1 MRHCLQR
8 LRCPIAAAVVYPYLF
23 SRTTVNKRFLWNLL
37 ASLCVLLFPFA
48 LSAQQ
53 HDPAMYQELHWRM
66 IGPFRGGRTV
76 AISGVP
82 GQPNV
87 FYMAPNN
94 GGVWKTTD
102 FGHTWNPIFDGQSK
116 DDQPNDDHRSGSIG
130 ALAVAPSNPNTIY
143 VGSGEGLRR
152 PDLSVGDGIYK
163 STDAG
168 RTWQH
173 LGLRDAQQIGSILVD
188 PKDAN
193 RVFVA
198 ALGHPYGPNA
208 ERGVYRSLDGGQ
220 TWQKV
225 LYKDDNTGAIDLVFD
240 PRNSQVIFA
249 GMWASRRPPWTTDD
263 SYDGPGSGLYKSI
276 DGGNNWRQITKG
288 LPSEAGK
295 LGRIGL
301 AVSPSEPDR
310 MYALVDARKN
320 GGVYRSDDAG
330 ESWQLVNTEDRVWGR
345 GDDFACVR
353 VDPRNRDVIYVANT
367 TTYRSTDAGK
377 TFTAIKGA
385 PGGDDYH
392 TIWINPENPDIIA
405 LGVDQGATISVNGGQ
420 TWSSWYNQPTAQFYH
435 VITDNEFPYWVY
447 GGQQESGSIATA
459 SRSDFGEI
467 TFRDWTTVG
476 AEEYAYIAPDPLHP
490 NLIYGGKVTVFDR
503 NTGQTRDVSPVVLRT
518 GQYRFNR
525 TAPLIFS
532 AADPHSLYLGSNV
545 LFATRDGGNSWQ
557 IVSPDLTRE
566 DPGSPATLGPFV
578 EADPAKGK
586 HRGVI
591 YSIAPSP
598 KDANLIWAGTDDGL
612 IHVTRDGGKNWQNVT
627 PPELTPWSKLAQMD
641 ASHSDTATAYAAVNR
656 FRLDDLHPYI
666 YRTHDGGK
674 SWQKIVSGLPD
685 NEPVNTVRE
694 DPERKGLLFAG
705 TERSVYVSW
714 DDGDHWQSLKMNLP
728 PTSIRDLVVH
738 HDDVV
743 VGTHGRSFWILDNIT
758 PMRQF
763 SPEVADAPAHLFAPQ
778 LTYRVRRNNN
788 TDTPLPPEEP
798 AGQNPPDG
806 AMIDYWLQTK
816 TAAPGAVILE
826 IVDGSSGRVVRHFS
840 SADKPE
846 PVDANAKELNVPT
859 YWVRPV
865 QTLSAAP
872 GMHRFI
878 WDLTYP
884 APDVLS
890 HEYPISAIYH
900 DTPRYPLG
908 ATVLPGQY
916 KLVLTVGGKSYTQPL
931 DVRMDPRVK
940 TSPEDLRRQFELD
953 RKIADALHKDYA
965 ALQQVRSLRS
975 QLKALATKIFTAG
988 SPSTS
993 LRAGSEGHRESRGP
1007 DAIKKTAAALE
1018 AKAAPIE
1025 GEEGG
1030 YGTRYLSTPEG
1041 RSLARLNGGLN
1052 ALVSALD
1059 TADAAPT
1066 TQQVTMFIELERALE
1081 EQLSAWGQLKSKD
1094 IPELNEQL
1102 KKAGLPLIDLQK
1114 PVPGATDAA
1123 RTTSQDRDKDVE

>member
-1 MRHCLQR
+1 LTRHS
-8 LRCPIAAAVVYPYLF
+8 AA
-23 SRTTVNKRFLWNLL
+23 TTLSNRRRRGLSLALVEDHVNKRFFWILL
-37 ASLCVLLFPFA
+37 AALCAMLFPLA
-48 LSAQQ
+48 LSAQPY
-53 HDPAMYQELHWRM
+53 DPAMYQELRWRM

-102 FGHTWNPIFDGQSK
+102 FGRTWNPIFDG
-116 DDQPNDDHRSGSIG
+116 QPNDDHRSGSIG

-152 PDLSVGDGIYK
+152 PDLSVGNGIYK

-173 LGLRDAQQIGSILVD
+173 LGQRDGALRDAQQIGSILVD

-208 ERGVYRSLDGGQ
+208 ERGVYRSVDGGE

-249 GMWASRRPPWTTDD
+249 DMWASRRPPWTTGG
-263 SYDGPGSGLYKSI
+263 SYDGPGSGLYKST
-276 DGGNNWRQITKG
+276 DGGDHWRQITKG
-288 LPSEAGK
+288 LPTEADK
-295 LGRIGL
+295 FGRIGL
-301 AVSPSEPDR
+301 AVSQSEPDR
-310 MYALVDARKN
+310 MYALVDARN
-320 GGVYRSDDAG
+320 SGGVYRSDDAG
-330 ESWQLVNTEDRVWGR
+330 ESWQLVNTEDRVWER

-353 VDPRNRDVIYVANT
+353 VDPRNKDVIYVANT
-367 TTYRSTDAGK
+367 STYRSDDAGK
-377 TFTAIKGA
+377 NFTAIKGA

-405 LGVDQGATISVNGGQ
+405 LGVDQGATISGNGGQ

-435 VITDNEFPYWVY
+435 VITDNQFPYWVY
-447 GGQQESGSIATA
+447 GGQQESGSVGTA

-476 AEEYAYIAPDPLHP
+476 AEEYGYIAPDPLHP

-532 AADPHSLYLGSNV
+532 AADPHVLYLGSNV
-545 LFATRDGGNSWQ
+545 LFATRDGGDTWQ

-566 DPGSPATLGPFV
+566 DPGSPETLGPFI
-578 EADPAKGK
+578 EADPQEGK

-591 YSIAPSP
+591 YSVAPSP

-612 IHVTRDGGKNWQNVT
+612 IHVTHDGGKNWQNVT
-627 PPELTPWSKLAQMD
+627 PPDLTPWSKLAQID
-641 ASHSDTATAYAAVNR
+641 ASHFDTPTAYAAVNR

-685 NEPVNTVRE
+685 DEPVNTVRE

-705 TERSVYVSW
+705 TERTVYVSW
-714 DDGDHWQSLKMNLP
+714 DDGGHWQSLQLNLP

-738 HDDVV
+738 NDDIV

-758 PMRQF
+758 PLRQLSEQSTKGAF
-763 SPEVADAPAHLFAPQ
+763 YFFKPQ
-778 LTYRVRRNNN
+778 LTYRLRRNNT

-806 AMIDYWLQTK
+806 AMIDYWLK
-816 TAAPGAVILE
+816 DAASAPVRIE
-826 IVDGSSGRVVRHFS
+826 ITDERGNLVRSFDS
-840 SADKPE
+840 VGKPE
-846 PVDANAKELNVPT
+846 PVNEKDFNVPM
-859 YWVRPV
+859 YWVRPPR
-865 QTLSAAP
+865 TLSAAA

-884 APDVLS
+884 APEVLTRD
-890 HEYPISAIYH
+890 YPISAIYR
-900 DTPRYPLG
+900 DTPLYPLG
-908 ATVLPGQY
+908 ATVLPGKY
-916 KLVLTVGGKSYTQPL
+916 MVSFSNSGGKIVVKQPL
-931 DVRMDPRVK
+931 EIRMDPRVK
-940 TSPEDLRRQFELD
+940 TTAEDLHRQFELD
-953 RKIADALHKDYA
+953 RKIADALHKDYE
-965 ALQQVRSLRS
+965 ALQQVRGLRA
-975 QLKALATKIFTAG
+975 QLKVLAEHG
-988 SPSTS
+988 PSKNAK
-993 LRAGSEGHRESRGP
+993 LA
-1007 DAIKKTAAALE
+1007 AIAKTAAELE

-1025 GEEGG
+1025 GEEGD
-1030 YGTRYLSTPEG
+1030 YATRYLSTPEG

-1059 TADAAPT
+1059 SADAAPT
-1066 TQQVTMFIELERALE
+1066 TQQSAMFGELTKALE
-1081 EQLSAWGQLKSKD
+1081 EQLSAWALLKSKD
-1094 IPELNEQL
+1094 ISELNEKL
-1102 KKAGLPLIDLQK
+1102 KKAGLPLLDLQK
-1114 PVPGATDAA
+1114 PVPGAADGVK
-1123 RTTSQDRDKDVE
+1123 TTTQDRDQNEE

>member
-1 MRHCLQR
+1 M
-8 LRCPIAAAVVYPYLF
+8 
-23 SRTTVNKRFLWNLL
+23 NKRLFWIALAVLCFLLFP
-37 ASLCVLLFPFA
+37 VLLF
-48 LSAQQ
+48 AQQ
-53 HDPAMYQELHWRM
+53 YDPSMYRELHWRM

-102 FGHTWNPIFDGQSK
+102 AGRTWNPIFDPQSDSGQPSV
-116 DDQPNDDHRSGSIG
+116 DRVNGDHRSGSIG
-130 ALAVAPSNPNTIY
+130 SLAVAPSNPNTIY

-152 PDLSVGDGIYK
+152 PDLSVGNGIYK

-168 RTWQH
+168 RTWRH
-173 LGLRDAQQIGSILVD
+173 LGQRDGALRNAQQIGPILVD
-188 PKDAN
+188 PNDAN

-198 ALGHPYGPNA
+198 TLGHPYGPNA
-208 ERGVYRSLDGGQ
+208 ERGVFRSLDGGE
-220 TWQKV
+220 TWQKI
-225 LYKDDNTGAIDLVFD
+225 LYQDDNVGAIDLAFD
-240 PRNSQVIFA
+240 PRNSQVVFA
-249 GMWASRRPPWTTDD
+249 SLWASRRPPWTASD
-263 SYDGPGSGLYKSI
+263 SYDGPGSGLYKSA
-276 DGGNNWRQITKG
+276 DGGDHWRQITKG
-288 LPSEAGK
+288 LPTEADK

-301 AVSPSEPDR
+301 AVSPSDPDR

-320 GGVYRSDDAG
+320 GGLYRSDDAG
-330 ESWQLVNTEDRVWGR
+330 ESWQLVNTEDRIWGR

-353 VDPRNRDVIYVANT
+353 VDPRNKDVIYVANT
-367 TTYRSTDAGK
+367 TTYRSDDAGK
-377 TFTAIKGA
+377 SFTAIKGA

-405 LGVDQGATISVNGGQ
+405 LAVDQGATISVNGGQ

-447 GGQQESGSIATA
+447 GGQQESGSIGTA

-503 NTGQTRDVSPVVLRT
+503 NSGQTRDVSPVVLRT

-532 AADPHSLYLGSNV
+532 AADPHVLYLGSNV

-557 IVSPDLTRE
+557 VVSPDLTRE
-566 DPGSPATLGPFV
+566 DPGSPATLGPFI
-578 EADPAKGK
+578 EADPEKGK

-591 YSIAPSP
+591 YAIAPSP

-627 PPELTPWSKLAQMD
+627 PPELTPWSKIAQLD
-641 ASHSDTATAYAAVNR
+641 ASHFDTPTAYSAVNR

-694 DPERKGLLFAG
+694 DPECKGLLFAG
-705 TERSVYVSW
+705 TERTVYVSW
-714 DDGDHWQSLKMNLP
+714 DDGDHWQSLQMNLP

-738 HDDVV
+738 HDDLV

-758 PMRQF
+758 PLRQF
-763 SPEVADAPAHLFAPQ
+763 SPEVANAPAHLYAPQ

-806 AMIDYWLQTK
+806 ALIDYWLNS
-816 TAAPGAVILE
+816 AASGVVTLE
-826 IVDGSSGRVVRHFS
+826 IVDASSGRVVRHFS

-846 PVDANAKELNVPT
+846 PVNAKEFNVPM
-859 YWVRPV
+859 YWVRPAR
-865 QTLSAAP
+865 TLSAKA
-872 GMHRFI
+872 GMHRFL

-884 APDVLS
+884 APEVLTRD
-890 HEYPISAIYH
+890 YPISAIYH
-900 DTPRYPLG
+900 DTPLYPLG

-916 KLVLTVGGKSYTQPL
+916 TLILTVNRKQYTQPL
-931 DVRMDPRVK
+931 EIRMDPRVK

-953 RKIADALHKDYA
+953 QKIADALHKDYE
-965 ALQQVRSLRS
+965 ALQQVRSLRA
-975 QLKALATKIFTAG
+975 QLRSLAG
-988 SPSTS
+988 Q
-993 LRAGSEGHRESRGP
+993 GP
-1007 DAIKKTAAALE
+1007 AKNAKLAAIAKTAAELE

-1025 GEEGG
+1025 GEEGD
-1030 YGTRYLSTPEG
+1030 YGARFLSTPEG
-1041 RSLARLNGGLN
+1041 RSLSRLNGGLN

-1059 TADAAPT
+1059 SADAAPT
-1066 TQQVTMFIELERALE
+1066 TQQSAMFGELEKALE
-1081 EQLSAWGQLKSKD
+1081 EQLSAWAQLKSKD
-1094 IPELNEQL
+1094 IPELNDKL

-1114 PVPGATDAA
+1114 PVPGVTDAA
-1123 RTTSQDRDKDVE
+1123 QTTTQDKDRNEE

>member
-1 MRHCLQR
+1 LTRHS
-8 LRCPIAAAVVYPYLF
+8 AA
-23 SRTTVNKRFLWNLL
+23 TTLSNRRRRGLSLALVEDHVNKRFFWILL
-37 ASLCVLLFPFA
+37 AALCAMLFPLA
-48 LSAQQ
+48 LSAQPY
-53 HDPAMYQELHWRM
+53 DPAMYQELRWRM

-102 FGHTWNPIFDGQSK
+102 FGRTWNPIFDG
-116 DDQPNDDHRSGSIG
+116 QPNDDHRSGSIG

-152 PDLSVGDGIYK
+152 PDLSVGNGIYK

-173 LGLRDAQQIGSILVD
+173 LGQRDGALRDAQQIGSILVD

-208 ERGVYRSLDGGQ
+208 ERGVYRSVDGGE

-249 GMWASRRPPWTTDD
+249 DMWASRRPPWTTGG
-263 SYDGPGSGLYKSI
+263 SYDGPGSGLYKST
-276 DGGNNWRQITKG
+276 DGGDHWRQITKG
-288 LPSEAGK
+288 LPTEADK
-295 LGRIGL
+295 FGRIGL
-301 AVSPSEPDR
+301 AVSQSEPDR
-310 MYALVDARKN
+310 MYALVDARN
-320 GGVYRSDDAG
+320 SGGVYRSDDAG
-330 ESWQLVNTEDRVWGR
+330 ESWQLVNTEDRVWER

-353 VDPRNRDVIYVANT
+353 VDPRNKDVIYVANT
-367 TTYRSTDAGK
+367 STYRSDDAGK
-377 TFTAIKGA
+377 NFTAIKGA

-405 LGVDQGATISVNGGQ
+405 LGVDQGATISGNGGQ

-435 VITDNEFPYWVY
+435 VITDNQFPYWVY
-447 GGQQESGSIATA
+447 GGQQESGSVGTA

-476 AEEYAYIAPDPLHP
+476 AEEYGYIAPDPLHP

-532 AADPHSLYLGSNV
+532 AADPHVLYLGSNV
-545 LFATRDGGNSWQ
+545 LFATRDGGDTWQ

-566 DPGSPATLGPFV
+566 DPGSPETLGPFI
-578 EADPAKGK
+578 EADPQEGK

-591 YSIAPSP
+591 YSVAPSP

-612 IHVTRDGGKNWQNVT
+612 IHVTHDGGKNWQNVT
-627 PPELTPWSKLAQMD
+627 PPDLTPWSKLAQID
-641 ASHSDTATAYAAVNR
+641 ASHFDTPTAYAAVNR

-705 TERSVYVSW
+705 TERTVYVSW
-714 DDGDHWQSLKMNLP
+714 DDGGHWQSLQLNLP

-738 HDDVV
+738 NDDIV

-758 PMRQF
+758 PLRQLSEQSTKGAF
-763 SPEVADAPAHLFAPQ
+763 YFFKPQ
-778 LTYRVRRNNN
+778 LTYRLRRNNT

-806 AMIDYWLQTK
+806 AMIDYWLK
-816 TAAPGAVILE
+816 DAASAPVRIE
-826 IVDGSSGRVVRHFS
+826 ITDERGNLVRSFDS
-840 SADKPE
+840 VGKPE
-846 PVDANAKELNVPT
+846 PVNEKDFNVPM
-859 YWVRPV
+859 YWVRPPR
-865 QTLSAAP
+865 TLSAAA

-884 APDVLS
+884 APEVLTRD
-890 HEYPISAIYH
+890 YPISAIYR
-900 DTPRYPLG
+900 DTPLYPLG
-908 ATVLPGQY
+908 ATVLPGKY
-916 KLVLTVGGKSYTQPL
+916 MVSFSNSGGKIVVKQPL
-931 DVRMDPRVK
+931 EIRMDPRVK
-940 TSPEDLRRQFELD
+940 TTAEDLHRQFELD
-953 RKIADALHKDYA
+953 RKIADALHKDYE
-965 ALQQVRSLRS
+965 ALQEVRGLRA
-975 QLKALATKIFTAG
+975 QLKVLAEHG
-988 SPSTS
+988 PSKNAK
-993 LRAGSEGHRESRGP
+993 LA
-1007 DAIKKTAAALE
+1007 AIAKTAAELE

-1025 GEEGG
+1025 GEEGD
-1030 YGTRYLSTPEG
+1030 YATRYLSTPEG

-1059 TADAAPT
+1059 SADAAPT
-1066 TQQVTMFIELERALE
+1066 TQQSAMFGELTKALE
-1081 EQLSAWGQLKSKD
+1081 EQLSAWALLKSKD
-1094 IPELNEQL
+1094 ISELNEKL
-1102 KKAGLPLIDLQK
+1102 KKAGLPLLDLQK
-1114 PVPGATDAA
+1114 PVPGAADGVK
-1123 RTTSQDRDKDVE
+1123 TTTQDRDQNEE

>member
-1 MRHCLQR
+1 
-8 LRCPIAAAVVYPYLF
+8 
-23 SRTTVNKRFLWNLL
+23 
-37 ASLCVLLFPFA
+37 
-48 LSAQQ
+48 
-53 HDPAMYQELHWRM
+53 M

-102 FGHTWNPIFDGQSK
+102 SGRTWNPIFDGQPK
-116 DDQPNDDHRSGSIG
+116 DDHPSGSIG

-163 STDAG
+163 SNDAG
-168 RTWQH
+168 LTWQH
-173 LGLRDAQQIGSILVD
+173 LGQRDGALRDAQQIGSILVD

-198 ALGHPYGPNA
+198 ALGHPYGPNS

-220 TWQKV
+220 TWQKI
-225 LYKDDNTGAIDLVFD
+225 LYKDENVGAIDLAFD
-240 PRNSQVIFA
+240 PRNSQIIFA
-249 GMWASRRPPWTTDD
+249 DMWASRRPPWTNMDE
-263 SYDGPGSGLYKSI
+263 YNGPGSGLYKST
-276 DGGNNWRQITKG
+276 DGGDHWRQITKG
-288 LPSEAGK
+288 LPSEAEK
-295 LGRIGL
+295 LGRIGF
-301 AVSPSEPDR
+301 AVSPSDPDR
-310 MYALVDARKN
+310 MYALVDAQKN
-320 GGVYRSDDAG
+320 VGVYRSDDAG
-330 ESWQLVNTEDRVWGR
+330 ESWQLVNTEERVSGR
-345 GDDFACVR
+345 GSDFACVR
-353 VDPRNRDVIYVANT
+353 VDPRNKDVIYVANT
-367 TTYRSTDAGK
+367 TTYRSDDAGK
-377 TFTAIKGA
+377 NFTAIKGA

-447 GGQQESGSIATA
+447 GGQQESGSIGTS

-476 AEEYAYIAPDPLHP
+476 VEEYGYVAPDPLHP

-532 AADPHSLYLGSNV
+532 AADPHVLYLGSNV
-545 LFATRDGGNSWQ
+545 LFATRDGDNSWQ
-557 IVSPDLTRE
+557 IISPDLTRE

-598 KDANLIWAGTDDGL
+598 IDANLIWAGTDDGL

-641 ASHSDTATAYAAVNR
+641 ASHFDTATAYAAVNR

-674 SWQKIVSGLPD
+674 SWQKIVGGLPD

-694 DPERKGLLFAG
+694 DQERKGLLFAG

-714 DDGDHWQSLKMNLP
+714 DDGDHWQSLQMNLP

-758 PMRQF
+758 PLRQF
-763 SPEVADAPAHLFAPQ
+763 SPEVANAAAYLFAPQ

-806 AMIDYWLQTK
+806 AMIDYWLK
-816 TAAPGAVILE
+816 NAPSGPVTLE
-826 IVDGSSGRVVRHFS
+826 ITDTSSGQVVRRFS
-840 SADKPE
+840 SDDKPE
-846 PVDANAKELNVPT
+846 PVNAKELDVPT
-859 YWVRPV
+859 YWVRPAR
-865 QTLSAAP
+865 TLSAAP
-872 GMHRFI
+872 GMHRFL
-878 WDLTYP
+878 WDLAYP
-884 APDVLS
+884 EPDVLE
-890 HEYPISAIYH
+890 HFYPISAIYH
-900 DTPRYPLG
+900 DTPRGPLG
-908 ATVLPGQY
+908 ATVLPGKY
-916 KLVLTVGGKSYTQPL
+916 AVLLEVVLPSGAIKVAVSYVQPL
-931 DVRMDPRVK
+931 EIRMDPRVK
-940 TSPEDLRRQFELD
+940 TSQEDLRRQFELD
-953 RKIADALHKDYA
+953 RKIADALHKDYE

-975 QLKALATKIFTAG
+975 QLKALEGNGTN
-988 SPSTS
+988 TS
-993 LRAGSEGHRESRGP
+993 QAAKNAAKNKKLA
-1007 DAIKKTAAALE
+1007 AIAAVIAKTADELE
-1018 AKAAPIE
+1018 EKAAPIE
-1025 GEEGG
+1025 GEEGD
-1030 YGTRYLSTPEG
+1030 YATRYLSTPEG

-1059 TADAAPT
+1059 SADAAPT
-1066 TQQVTMFIELERALE
+1066 TQQIAVFGELTKALE
-1081 EQLSAWGQLKSKD
+1081 EQLSAWSQLKAKD
-1094 IPELNEQL
+1094 IPELNDKL
-1102 KKAGLPLIDLQK
+1102 KKAGLPPIDLQK
-1114 PVPGATDAA
+1114 PVLGATDAA
-1123 RTTSQDRDKDVE
+1123 QTTTQDKDRDVE